1 MPSVLSIPTLT
12 LLTGL
17 SALTASPAPAQQSPA
32 LSVAASEADGTHLVG
47 PDGRPVYVMLTEGK
61 AGDGEDP
68 LASCGASCLQD
79 WPLLVTQGEPRLGDG
94 VDAGLVD
101 TRPWRD
107 VNVLTYADQPLFQF
121 HRDRLDAPP
130 EGQGIFSYGGWWA
143 LVRPDGSLVRSST
156 MPEHGEADEKIEG

>member
-1 MPSVLSIPTLT
+1 MPSVLSFRNLS

-17 SALTASPAPAQQSPA
+17 LALTALPALAQPTPA
-32 LSVAASEADGTHLVG
+32 LSLASSEADGTHLVG
-47 PDGRPVYVMLTEGK
+47 PDGRPVYAMLTKGSG
-61 AGDGEDP
+61 GDDEDP

-79 WPLLVTQGEPRLGDG
+79 WPLLVTEGEPSFGEG
-94 VDAGLVD
+94 IEAALVD
-101 TRPWRD
+101 TKPWRG

-121 HRDRLDAPP
+121 HRDILGEAP

-156 MPEHGEADEKIEG
+156 MPEHGDADEMIEG